1 MSKNQ
6 SNNILTRVKDLL
18 ETVRVYINADGG
30 DIEFVSL
37 ESKVLTLKI
46 LGACVGCPFIGA
58 TFDEGVKTLFLSEFK
73 DELKDVVFVSN
84 HPTDNKP
91 IF

>member
-6 SNNILTRVKDLL
+6 SNDILSRVKDLL

-37 ESKVLTLKI
+37 ENKVLTLKI

-73 DELKDVVFVSN
+73 NELKDVIFISN
-84 HPTDNKP
+84 HSIGNKS